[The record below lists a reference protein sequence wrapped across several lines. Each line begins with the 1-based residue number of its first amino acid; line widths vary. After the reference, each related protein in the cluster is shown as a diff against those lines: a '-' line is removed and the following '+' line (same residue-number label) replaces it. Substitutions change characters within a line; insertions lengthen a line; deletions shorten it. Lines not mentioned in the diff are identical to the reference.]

1 MQWIQS
7 PTSKLDH
14 IYNCLKFNLADEID
28 EFYNYCGHKID
39 HHLNKMTM
47 HLNNSF
53 NFPMDSITQNLFFNK
68 KDRVMDIDN
77 L

>member
-1 MQWIQS
+1 MFTHLSEINNLDENEDTIYDLPYHKTICKLKEMQWIQS

-39 HHLNKMTM
+39 HHLN
-47 HLNNSF
+47 
-53 NFPMDSITQNLFFNK
+53 
-68 KDRVMDIDN
+68 
-77 L
+77 